1 MSILGKFKADL
12 LRHTI
17 DNFISDFDANILQCA
32 IQNEMEIGL
41 PYLYDRGVAPERPER
56 RLQSSYQLCHRVG

>member
-1 MSILGKFKADL
+1 MGILGKFKADL

-17 DNFISDFDANILQCA
+17 DNFISDFEANILQHA

-41 PYLYDRGVAPERPER
+41 PYLYDRGVAPGRPER
-56 RLQSSYQLCHRVG
+56 PLQSSYQLCHRVG